1 MWMTLKCVNTDGS
14 DLVLLPLAPLL
25 FALYLHL
32 LSQTLPSP
40 HTMPI
45 AKNTDTT
52 SQHSEYYI
60 NGADLIIRVRG
71 LLIETVSLSKTANH
85 RWRTRFSAYIVIFS
99 HAIRRTFALKFPTH
113 LHPVIQA
120 KAARI
125 ITR

>member
-1 MWMTLKCVNTDGS
+1 MTLKRVNTDGS

-40 HTMPI
+40 HTMPA
-45 AKNTDTT
+45 AKSTDTT
-52 SQHSEYYI
+52 PQHGEYYI
-60 NGADLIIRVRG
+60 NGADLIVRVRV
-71 LLIETVSLSKTANH
+71 LLIETVSLSKTANY

-99 HAIRRTFALKFPTH
+99 LAIRRTFALKFHTH